1 MCWHT
6 PQHKTRSSGGLCPM
20 CRADLRPL
28 LKRPPRA
35 CSLPRLLGIYAAYTC
50 YESGP
55 FVLDLRSCF
64 RCIFS
69 RDCAAHQHNTEFKQ
83 QHLHGRK
90 AKLNCKASSKSI
102 TQSKSILLATG
113 NQHSSR
119 QQRLHSSSKND
130 NGSNGNPSCRFRAQA
145 CLQSC
150 LSVGLLSKIQ
160 TEALGAVARSP
171 P

>member
-1 MCWHT
+1 MLAYAAAQDGVAQVACV
-6 PQHKTRSSGGLCPM
+6 RCVV
-20 CRADLRPL
+20 RDLRPL

-130 NGSNGNPSCRFRAQA
+130 NGSNGNPSCRVQGPS
-145 CLQSC
+145 LPPE
-150 LSVGLLSKIQ
+150 LSFGWPSVQ
-160 TEALGAVARSP
+160 NP
-171 P
+171 D

>member
-1 MCWHT
+1 MSCGLAS
-6 PQHKTRSSGGLCPM
+6 PAKTTTACLQP
-20 CRADLRPL
+20 APPL
-28 LKRPPRA
+28 GHI
-35 CSLPRLLGIYAAYTC
+35 CGIYLLRVGTIRV
-50 YESGP
+50 GP
-55 FVLDLRSCF
+55 PQLL

-130 NGSNGNPSCRFRAQA
+130 NGSNGNPSCSFRAQA
-145 CLQSC
+145 CLLSC